1 MSCLCGSTPLLAV
14 SKNADAMSEASDSE
28 LRDASRR
35 TRSLLS
41 SAFCPAAKRV
51 PTLAVLLVGEVRT
64 LTLPHVYWSIAQH
77 AIDAPGADAKLFMDL
92 KRGLYEGHEP
102 TMQKVHRQSTAT
114 VALERALKVLQPAG
128 IRIDH
133 ADSSLGPHL
142 MRPDCTVDHGH
153 HYTSLT
159 RTIGRW
165 LSVRSAYEMM
175 RQHEAAAGAEFD
187 AVMQIRSDDVW
198 LAPLPP
204 WCTFTRLFR
213 PSGAALGQQVA
224 YLELVGSRS
233 SHYVGGADW
242 WYLLSRRAA
251 SSVLNLADMY
261 LSCTGNLSIVSSE
274 YVTRPLEAGICAYPP
289 AQSWPVTLLRVRW
302 WQALGLTHPAGA
314 GRGNQQSARPA
325 ACHRAP

>member
-1 MSCLCGSTPLLAV
+1 
-14 SKNADAMSEASDSE
+14 MSEASDSE

-102 TMQKVHRQSTAT
+102 TMQKVNRQSTAT

-153 HYTSLT
+153 RHS
-159 RTIGRW
+159 
-165 LSVRSAYEMM
+165 
-175 RQHEAAAGAEFD
+175 
-187 AVMQIRSDDVW
+187 
-198 LAPLPP
+198 
-204 WCTFTRLFR
+204 
-213 PSGAALGQQVA
+213 
-224 YLELVGSRS
+224 
-233 SHYVGGADW
+233 
-242 WYLLSRRAA
+242 SRRYVRGMN
-251 SSVLNLADMY
+251 SVLNFLRI
-261 LSCTGNLSIVSSE
+261 LEFSE
-274 YVTRPLEAGICAYPP
+274 SRSKFRSAG
-289 AQSWPVTLLRVRW
+289 LDR
-302 WQALGLTHPAGA
+302 
-314 GRGNQQSARPA
+314 GRGGTPA
-325 ACHRAP
+325 HDS